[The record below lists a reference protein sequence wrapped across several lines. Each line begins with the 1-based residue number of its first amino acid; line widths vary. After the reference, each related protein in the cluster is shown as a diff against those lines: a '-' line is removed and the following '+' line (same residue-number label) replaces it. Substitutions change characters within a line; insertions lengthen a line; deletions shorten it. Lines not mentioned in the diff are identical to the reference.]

1 MMWIKAKRIIKA
13 GFINFWRNGWVSLAT
28 VLIMVVTLFTIGS
41 LIFSRAILG
50 SMVAQIQDKMDIS
63 VYFKTDSQEQD
74 IIAFKDKISK
84 LGEVKS
90 VEYIS
95 AEQVLNNFKERHKEN
110 AMITQSL
117 EELGANPLG
126 ATLNIK
132 AKESSQYEAVAKF
145 LDAESQAPTGSIIDK
160 INYFQN
166 KKIID
171 RLTKIIDSAKNL
183 GSILSIILVII
194 SIIVTFNTIRLAIY
208 ISREEIGVMRLVGA
222 SGRFVSGPFIVE
234 GIMYGVISSIITMVL
249 FYPLTIWLGPM
260 TESFFSG
267 VNLFKYY
274 ISNFGQI
281 FLLLLFIGA
290 ALGAISSF
298 IAVRR
303 YLKV

>member
-1 MMWIKAKRIIKA
+1 
-13 GFINFWRNGWVSLAT
+13 
-28 VLIMVVTLFTIGS
+28 
-41 LIFSRAILG
+41 
-50 SMVAQIQDKMDIS
+50 
-63 VYFKTDSQEQD
+63 
-74 IIAFKDKISK
+74 
-84 LGEVKS
+84 
-90 VEYIS
+90 
-95 AEQVLNNFKERHKEN
+95 
-110 AMITQSL
+110 
-117 EELGANPLG
+117 LG